1 MGELKKTPLSFAIQT
16 YKQFR
21 QWLRATSALT
31 ADRPSGAPV
40 REWRRAVL
48 SQVFRLSL
56 ASCISGASLWLSVL
70 LGGEEAGAGVFPFL
84 FPACVISAW
93 TGGIPGGMLATI
105 ILAFGAAFYHL
116 PPAGLAISDSTHVF
130 ALCAFVLSGLL
141 IAWLVGAL
149 QYHRDL
155 AKYTLL
161 SVGDGVIT
169 IDRRNCVRVMN
180 PLAEALTGWSKKEAF
195 GKPLAAVLRIATAKS
210 GRDVETLAALAMRER
225 RVLTLPEDAVVVSK
239 SGNGRPLSDSVAPI
253 QSHHGD
259 IIGAVIVF
267 RDATDRKRTEAALVE
282 AETRYR
288 EIFEN
293 AVVGMFQST
302 PDGRYVRV
310 NQAMAVM
317 CGYTS
322 PQEMIEVTSDIAHP
336 ENPSPDLRD
345 EFRHL
350 LEERRIIN
358 AFPLEVLRR
367 DGARISTIVNAR
379 VVCDAEGR
387 VLYYEG
393 TQEDITD
400 RKRLQAQFEH
410 AQKLEAVGR
419 LAGGVA
425 HDFNNILGV
434 ISGYT
439 ELAREKVDKNH
450 PVVSNINQIRD
461 ATVRAAR
468 LTRQLLAFS
477 RQQVAQPTV
486 LDLNKI
492 ISGLSQMLER
502 LVGEDVSVSFKPGD
516 GLGLVVADPGQIE
529 QVLMNLAV
537 NARDAMPAGGKIKI
551 ETGNVSL
558 DKEYARQHPSAVP
571 GPSVM
576 LTFSDMGQG
585 INKDIL
591 PKIFEPFFTTKE
603 PGKGTGLGLATVY
616 GIVKQNNGNIWVYS
630 ELGIGTT
637 FKIYFPR
644 VDLRETPIVAEF
656 QTASAGGTEAIML
669 VEDDVDI
676 RELVATML
684 QAAGYKVLKPDSATA
699 ALELAQTPSVNID
712 LLLTDIIMP
721 HMSGI
726 ELYDQ
731 VQALRPGI
739 KRLYMTGYAGD
750 DLGRRGLLESDMV
763 VLEKPFDSTALLA
776 SVRAVL
782 DRDNS

>member
-1 MGELKKTPLSFAIQT
+1 MGELRRSPVPFAIQI
-16 YKQFR
+16 YKRFT
-21 QWLRATSALT
+21 QWLGGAGPIVA
-31 ADRPSGAPV
+31 ARPSGAPIWG
-40 REWRRAVL
+40 WRRAFL
-48 SQVFRLSL
+48 SHAFRLSF
-56 ASCISGASLWLSVL
+56 ASCVSGASLWLSVL

-84 FPACVISAW
+84 FPACVISSW
-93 TGGIPGGMLATI
+93 TGGLAGGMLATI
-105 ILAFGAAFYHL
+105 ILASGAAFYHL
-116 PPAGLAISDSTHVF
+116 PPVGLAVGDSIHVF
-130 ALCAFVLSGLL
+130 ALCAFVLSGIL

-155 AKYTLL
+155 ASYTLL

-169 IDRRNCVRVMN
+169 TDRRNCIRVMN
-180 PLAEALTGWSKKEAF
+180 PLAEALTGWSKKEAV
-195 GKPLAAVLRIATAKS
+195 GRPLAEVLRIATATS

-253 QSHHGD
+253 QSHYGD

-267 RDATDRKRTEAALVE
+267 RDATDRKRTEAALIE
-282 AETRYR
+282 AEIKYR

-302 PDGRYVRV
+302 PDGHYLRV

-317 CGYTS
+317 CGYDS
-322 PQEMIEVTSDIAHP
+322 PEGMIKATSDIDHQ
-336 ENPSPDLRD
+336 NSDTPDLRD
-345 EFRHL
+345 DFRHL
-350 LEERRIIN
+350 LEEKSVVN
-358 AFPLEVLRR
+358 AFPLEIVRR
-367 DGARISTIVNAR
+367 DGTRLSTIVNAR
-379 VVCDAEGR
+379 KVCDAAGR

-425 HDFNNILGV
+425 HDFNNILSV
-434 ISGYT
+434 ISGHSD
-439 ELAREKVDKNH
+439 LAMAKVERDH
-450 PVVSNINQIRD
+450 PIVGNINQIKD
-461 ATVRAAR
+461 ATARAAR

-477 RQQVAQPTV
+477 RQQVVQRTV

-492 ISGLSQMLER
+492 VGLLSQMLER
-502 LVGEDVSVSFKPGD
+502 LVGEDITISFIPGD

-537 NARDAMPAGGKIKI
+537 NARDAMPSGGKIRI

-558 DKEYARQHPSAVP
+558 DKEYAARHPSAVA
-571 GPSVM
+571 GASVM
-576 LTFSDMGQG
+576 LTFSDTGHG
-585 INKDIL
+585 IDKDVL

-616 GIVKQNNGNIWVYS
+616 GIVKQNNGNVWVYS
-630 ELGIGTT
+630 ELGVGTT

-644 VDLRETPIVAEF
+644 VDLTETEILPQPQLAPE
-656 QTASAGGTEAIML
+656 GGTEAIML

-676 RELVATML
+676 RELVATVL
-684 QAAGYKVLKPDSATA
+684 QDAGYKVLKPDTATA
-699 ALELAQTPSVNID
+699 ALELAQNNSVNFD

-721 HMSGI
+721 NMSGV

-731 VQALRPGI
+731 VRRLRSGI

-750 DLGRRGLLESDMV
+750 DLGRRGLLEPDMV
-763 VLEKPFDSTALLA
+763 VLEKPFDTTALLTK
-776 SVRAVL
+776 VREVL
-782 DRDNS
+782 DSDIS

>member
-1 MGELKKTPLSFAIQT
+1 MGELRKAPLRFAVQT
-16 YKQFR
+16 DKRLR
-21 QWLRATSALT
+21 QWFRAAAARI
-31 ADRPSGAPV
+31 ADQSFGAPV
-40 REWRRAVL
+40 QDWRRAVL
-48 SQVFRLSL
+48 SQALRLSL
-56 ASCISGASLWLSVL
+56 ASCVSGASLWLSVL
-70 LGGEEAGAGVFPFL
+70 LGGEETGAGVFPFL

-93 TGGIPGGMLATI
+93 TGGIPGGMIATI

-116 PPAGLAISDSTHVF
+116 PPAGLAVGDSTHVF
-130 ALCAFVLSGLL
+130 ALCAFVLSGVL

-155 AKYTLL
+155 ARYTLL

-169 IDRRNCVRVMN
+169 TDRRNCVRVMN
-180 PLAEALTGWSKKEAF
+180 PLAEALTGWSKKEAI
-195 GKPLAAVLRIATAKS
+195 GKPLAEVMRIATATS
-210 GRDVETLAALAMRER
+210 GRDAETLAALAMRER

-239 SGNGRPLSDSVAPI
+239 SGKGRPLSDSVAPI
-253 QSHHGD
+253 RSHHGD
-259 IIGAVIVF
+259 IIGSVIVF
-267 RDATDRKRTEAALVE
+267 RDATDRRRIEAALIE
-282 AETRYR
+282 AETKYR

-302 PDGRYVRV
+302 PDGRYLRV

-317 CGYTS
+317 CGYAS
-322 PQEMIEVTSDIAHP
+322 PQEMIGAASDIAHREGP
-336 ENPSPDLRD
+336 NPDLRD
-345 EFRHL
+345 EFRRL
-350 LEERRIIN
+350 LEEKGVVN
-358 AFPLEVLRR
+358 AFPLEVQRR
-367 DGARISTIVNAR
+367 DGARLSIIVNAR
-379 VVCDAEGR
+379 IVCDAAGR

-425 HDFNNILGV
+425 HDFNNILSV
-434 ISGYT
+434 ISGHS
-439 ELAREKVDKNH
+439 ELAKAKVDKNH
-450 PVVSNINQIRD
+450 PIVSHIDQIGD
-461 ATVRAAR
+461 ATARAVR

-477 RQQVAQPTV
+477 RQQVVQPTV
-486 LDLNKI
+486 MDLNKI
-492 ISGLSQMLER
+492 VGLLSQMLER
-502 LVGEDVSVSFKPGD
+502 LVGEDVAVSFKPGD

-537 NARDAMPAGGKIKI
+537 NARDAMPTGGRIKI

-558 DKEYARQHPSAVP
+558 DKEYAKQHPSAVS

-576 LTFSDMGQG
+576 LTFSDTGHG
-585 INKDIL
+585 IDKDVL

-630 ELGIGTT
+630 EPGLGTT

-644 VDLRETPIVAEF
+644 VDSSETPIMLETQA
-656 QTASAGGTEAIML
+656 ASEGGNETIML
-669 VEDDVDI
+669 VEDDVEI

-684 QAAGYKVLKPDSATA
+684 EEAGYKVLKPASAPA
-699 ALELAQTPSVNID
+699 ALALAQTAAANFD

-721 HMSGI
+721 DMSGVG
-726 ELYDQ
+726 LYDQ
-731 VQALRPGI
+731 VRASRPGL
-739 KRLYMTGYAGD
+739 KRLYMTGYGGD
-750 DLGRRGLLESDMV
+750 ELGRRGLLDPDMV
-763 VLEKPFDSTALLA
+763 VLEKPFNSTTLLA
-776 SVRAVL
+776 RVRAVL

>member
-1 MGELKKTPLSFAIQT
+1 
-16 YKQFR
+16 
-21 QWLRATSALT
+21 
-31 ADRPSGAPV
+31 
-40 REWRRAVL
+40 
-48 SQVFRLSL
+48 
-56 ASCISGASLWLSVL
+56 
-70 LGGEEAGAGVFPFL
+70 
-84 FPACVISAW
+84 
-93 TGGIPGGMLATI
+93 
-105 ILAFGAAFYHL
+105 
-116 PPAGLAISDSTHVF
+116 
-130 ALCAFVLSGLL
+130 
-141 IAWLVGAL
+141 
-149 QYHRDL
+149 
-155 AKYTLL
+155 
-161 SVGDGVIT
+161 
-169 IDRRNCVRVMN
+169 MN

-195 GKPLAAVLRIATAKS
+195 GKPLAEVLRIATATS
-210 GRDVETLAALAMRER
+210 GPDVETLAALAMRER

-253 QSHHGD
+253 RSRHRD

-267 RDATDRKRTEAALVE
+267 RDATDRRRTEAALIE
-282 AETRYR
+282 AETKYR

-302 PDGRYVRV
+302 PEGRYLRV

-322 PQEMIEVTSDIAHP
+322 PQEMIGATSDIAHQ
-336 ENPSPDLRD
+336 ENPNPDLRD

-350 LEERRIIN
+350 LEEKRVVT

-367 DGARISTIVNAR
+367 DGTQLSTIVNAR
-379 VVCDAEGR
+379 MVCDAAGR

-434 ISGYT
+434 ITGYS
-439 ELAREKVDKNH
+439 ELAKEMVDKNH
-450 PVVSNINQIRD
+450 PIVSKINQIRD
-461 ATVRAAR
+461 ATARAAR

-477 RQQVAQPTV
+477 RQQVVQRTV

-492 ISGLSQMLER
+492 VSLLSQMLER
-502 LVGEDVSVSFKPGD
+502 LVGEDVTVSFKPGD

-558 DKEYARQHPSAVP
+558 DKEYVMQHPSAVP

-576 LTFSDMGQG
+576 LTFSDTGHG
-585 INKDIL
+585 IDKDVL

-603 PGKGTGLGLATVY
+603 PSKGTGLGLATVY

-630 ELGIGTT
+630 EPGIGTT

-644 VDLRETPIVAEF
+644 VDLSETPTTPES
-656 QTASAGGTEAIML
+656 QTASEGGTEAIML
-669 VEDDVDI
+669 VEDDVEM

-684 QAAGYKVLKPDSATA
+684 EAAGYRVLKPDSATA
-699 ALELAQTPSVNID
+699 ALELAQSTSANFD
-712 LLLTDIIMP
+712 LLLTEIIMP
-721 HMSGI
+721 HMSGVQ
-726 ELYDQ
+726 LYDQ
-731 VQALRPGI
+731 GRASRPGI

-750 DLGRRGLLESDMV
+750 DLSRRGLLEPDMV
-763 VLEKPFDSTALLA
+763 VLEKPFDSTGLLV

-782 DRDNS
+782 DRDKS